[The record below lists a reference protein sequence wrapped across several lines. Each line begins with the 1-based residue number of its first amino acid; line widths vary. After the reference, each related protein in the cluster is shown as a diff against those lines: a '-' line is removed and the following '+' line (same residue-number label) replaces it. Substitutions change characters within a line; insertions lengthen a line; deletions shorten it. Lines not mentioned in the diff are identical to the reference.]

1 MIELNT
7 HGASFKIVAHSP
19 SDAEGW
25 CKVSVRVQTNGFE
38 GETVAWLMAEGLQMF
53 EKDLSYMIDSVGRD
67 AAARL
72 CSPEPDLDIEL
83 KMNRLGQ
90 IQGTFT
96 IESERI
102 DGIPTALSGSFK
114 MDQTFLPTL
123 RNQTQVLLKS
133 LKG

>member
-1 MIELNT
+1 
-7 HGASFKIVAHSP
+7 
-19 SDAEGW
+19 
-25 CKVSVRVQTNGFE
+25 
-38 GETVAWLMAEGLQMF
+38 MF
-53 EKDLSYMIDSVGRD
+53 EEDLGYMKDSVGKY
-67 AAARL
+67 AVARL
-72 CSPEPDLDIEL
+72 SSPEPDLDLES

-102 DGIPTALSGSFK
+102 DGIPTVPSGSFK

-123 RNQTQVLLKS
+123 RDQAQVLLKS